1 MLIKNIFSML
11 IKKNIKN
18 IILFL
23 NLCFFSFTE
32 IIKANMKYAQ
42 ISPAEEEAAMREI
55 LQMYEEM
62 SPEER
67 NELAEMMGG
76 NISQLDETMAAFK
89 ENLGIEDSS
98 FQTTTNSPKY
108 SNVENNKKNT
118 NNENSINS
126 NKEIIK
132 EQIKKIAQTLILIN
146 NLLLKLN
153 EKKIR
158 ELFLDRNINFTIDI
172 EKIKYYLYLIND
184 YINNTDIEKNNIIK
198 YENLKDIELY
208 CSEIL
213 SLSGNIEGINIEKK
227 EDDINLY
234 EIYSVKKSEGTI
246 GLKNKI
252 NKIKDSTINK
262 IKENESEIK
271 ELEKNKDKN
280 SNEIKSLKIA
290 LKGYKTELSELIN
303 DLSSIEILSIE
314 NNNKNENEFEKNKI
328 TIENIDLIINKF
340 EKISDKFIVE
350 FEKFIAKFLPEQAK
364 IAKEATE
371 NIKKRENE
379 RNKNF
384 KPTQGNTITE
394 QIKPSKDI
402 FQKSKNND
410 SDYIENFE
418 QENSSRY
425 DYNDYDYDDSNE
437 NKLDND
443 NEEKSGNKG
452 SSSGKIENNSSFE
465 NKNNIKS
472 NNNQNNENNNYKS
485 NNKENIKNEQSKNKK
500 INNELDLDE
509 ESILFH
515 NLLSS
520 TIETK
525 IKLNELNLEEMQ
537 NNEIKLEKEKNDNIN
552 DKNMKDLTNE
562 RYNNTVNSNKEI
574 ISTLSQSINNSIL
587 DLKIFNEN
595 LNSENIEKK
604 IKDIC
609 TEKDKESLENLSKE
623 EKENTACGNE
633 NKNSTEYI
641 FNIIQSSIK
650 ELENKI
656 KENTKEEYKN
666 IINNLIIGYKKEYN
680 NLRKKIYEI
689 YTELSNGGKIELK
702 EITWIKDISKKYED
716 EIKKDEIKKIEEIK
730 TENNN

>member
-1 MLIKNIFSML
+1 MLIKNTFSML
-11 IKKNIKN
+11 IKKNSKK

-402 FQKSKNND
+402 FKKSKNND
-410 SDYIENFE
+410 SNYIENFE
-418 QENSSRY
+418 QESSSRY
-425 DYNDYDYDDSNE
+425 DYNNYDDSDE
-437 NKLDND
+437 NKLDNE
-443 NEEKSGNKG
+443 NEEISGNKG
-452 SSSGKIENNSSFE
+452 SGSGKIENNSSFE

-485 NNKENIKNEQSKNKK
+485 NNNKENIKNEQSKNKK

-562 RYNNTVNSNKEI
+562 RYNNIVNSNKEI